1 MHKTIC
7 IWLVLLGLGLSLG
20 AEEQARTQQKTEL
33 SAELKIFVSGYSLAI
48 EGKYK
53 GALDKFTE
61 IENQFPKS
69 VYLDRVLFWKAW
81 CHTELKNYGIAIKL
95 CEELAAKYP
104 KSAYVDDAMFKAG
117 EIYEYY
123 QHDYDKAL
131 VIYQKLIELFPAG
144 EDVGSNTNRGNN
156 AVAAQQQKAQIS
168 ERRNPKQAVNE
179 WQNVQV
185 LNGNLRGA
193 GRNQADDYFASR
205 AQARIAFINA
215 NKDNDFVPLT
225 KFTEGEVLFKEH
237 KYDETIVKFNELL
250 KDFPASSL
258 ADNAAYGIAL
268 CLKEAEKLEQAIG
281 AIDGFIKAYPNSEL
295 QVSAKQLLQKWTE
308 EKVKDAQK
316 KDTPA
321 PGTSK

>member
-1 MHKTIC
+1 MHKTIF

-20 AEEQARTQQKTEL
+20 AEEQPRSQQKAEL
-33 SAELKIFVSGYSLAI
+33 PAELKLFVSGYSLAI

-69 VYLDRVLFWKAW
+69 IYLDRVFFWKTW
-81 CHTELKNYGIAIKL
+81 CHTELKNYGIALKL

-131 VIYQKLIELFPAG
+131 TAYQKLIELFPA
-144 EDVGSNTNRGNN
+144 EESISNSNFGNN
-156 AVAAQQQKAQIS
+156 KVAAQQQMAQIS

-179 WQNVQV
+179 WQNVQI
-185 LNGNLRGA
+185 LNDSLRGID
-193 GRNQADDYFASR
+193 RNQTDDYFTRR
-205 AQARIAFINA
+205 AQTRIAFINA

-225 KFTEGEVLFKEH
+225 KFTEAEVLFKEH
-237 KYDETIVKFNELL
+237 KYDEAIAKFNELI
-250 KDFPASSL
+250 KDFQASSL
-258 ADNAAYGIAL
+258 ADNAAYGITL
-268 CLKEAEKLEQAIG
+268 CLKEAGKSEQAIG
-281 AIDGFIKAYPNSEL
+281 AMDGFIKAYPNSEL
-295 QVSAKQLLQKWTE
+295 QTQAKQLLRKWTE
-308 EKVKDAQK
+308 EKVKDTQK

-321 PGTSK
+321 PGVPK